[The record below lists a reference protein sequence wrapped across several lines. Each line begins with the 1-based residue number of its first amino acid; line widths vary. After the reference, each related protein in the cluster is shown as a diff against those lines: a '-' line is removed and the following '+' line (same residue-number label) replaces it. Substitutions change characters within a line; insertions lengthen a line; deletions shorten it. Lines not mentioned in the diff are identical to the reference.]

1 MEENKNDIKSLEEF
15 TDANNAE
22 IVLRKIA
29 KYIIILGEIMLLVA
43 IIVGAKAGSFLMGLI
58 SGVAFLIY
66 AVVIWAILNVFV
78 NISTT
83 LKKINEKIK

>member
-1 MEENKNDIKSLEEF
+1 MEENKKVDSLDKFMDI
-15 TDANNAE
+15 DNAE
-22 IVLRKIA
+22 VVLKKIA

-83 LKKINEKIK
+83 LKEINSKLK